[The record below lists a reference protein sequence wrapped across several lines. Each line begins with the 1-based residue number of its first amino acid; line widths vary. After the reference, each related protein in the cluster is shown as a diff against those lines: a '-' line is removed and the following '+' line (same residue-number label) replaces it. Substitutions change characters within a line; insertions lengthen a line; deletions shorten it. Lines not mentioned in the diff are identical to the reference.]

1 MVLSLGKQKFDEAS
15 EIKYLGSTL
24 TQNGRWDREI
34 ILRIIYAGA
43 IFSQLNN
50 NRRFSKYFLKL
61 KLCLFNSNVTSI
73 LNYGCEYW
81 SLSRAVEKRLLGFEN
96 NCLQTILAI
105 CWGDR
110 VPNTRFR
117 VTTKQPQ
124 ISAEV

>member
-34 ILRIIYAGA
+34 ILRIAYAGA

-73 LNYGCEYW
+73 LNYGWECW

-105 CWGDR
+105 CWADR
-110 VPNTRFR
+110 VPNTRVQNSDQAASNNR
-117 VTTKQPQ
+117 
-124 ISAEV
+124 